1 MAEVHQLVPSPR
13 PYLAGRPWR
22 GPEGGNI
29 VILPC
34 IRRERI
40 VDLVPVRG
48 DERTLVRRSFR
59 SADEADA

>member
-13 PYLAGRPWR
+13 PFWATRPWR

-40 VDLVPVRG
+40 SDLSHSRD
-48 DERTLVRRSFR
+48 DERRLTRRSFTV
-59 SADEADA
+59 ADEADA